1 MMTEEFNESMI
12 NDIKEGDKVTGKVQ
26 QVEDKQVVVHID
38 GAKYNGIIPIS
49 QLSTHHIENPSE
61 IISEG
66 DEIEAYVTKIEIDE
80 ENESGAYILS
90 KRQLETEKSYEYL
103 QEKLDNDE
111 VIEAKV
117 TEVVKGGLVVDVGQR
132 GFVPAS
138 LISTDF
144 IEDFSVFEGQTIRLK
159 VEELDPENNR
169 VILSRKAVEQ
179 AENDVKKAS
188 LLDSLNEGD
197 VIKGKVARLTNFGAF
212 VDIGGVD
219 GLVHVSELSHE
230 HVQSPEDV
238 VSVGQEVDV
247 KVKSV
252 EKDSERI
259 SLSIKDT
266 LPTPFENIKGKFH
279 ENDVIEGKVIRL
291 ANFGAFVE
299 IAPGVQ
305 GLVHISEIAHKH
317 IGTPSE
323 VLEPGQQVS
332 VKILGIDEENERI
345 SLSIKAT
352 LPNEDVIESDEAT
365 TQSYLSNETDEDNPT
380 LGDVFGDKFK
390 NLNSNIKY
398 FII

>member
-12 NDIKEGDKVTGKVQ
+12 NDIKEGDKITGEVQ
-26 QVEDKQVVVHID
+26 QVEDKQVVVHIN
-38 GAKYNGIIPIS
+38 GGKYNGIIPIS
-49 QLSTHHIENPSE
+49 QLSTHHIDNPNEVVSV
-61 IISEG
+61 G
-66 DEIEAYVTKIEIDE
+66 DSIEAYVTKIEVDE

-103 QEKLDNDE
+103 QEKLNNDE

-144 IEDFSVFEGQTIRLK
+144 IEDFSVFDGQTIKIK
-159 VEELDPENNR
+159 VEELEPEKNR

-179 AENDVKKAS
+179 AENEVKKAS
-188 LLDSLNEGD
+188 LLDSLNAGD

-212 VDIGGVD
+212 IDIGGVD

-230 HVQSPEDV
+230 HVDSPEDV
-238 VSVGQEVDV
+238 VSVGQEVEV

-266 LPTPFENIKGKFH
+266 LPTPFERIKGQFH
-279 ENDVIEGKVIRL
+279 EGDVIEGTVVRL
-291 ANFGAFVE
+291 AAFGAFVE
-299 IAPGVQ
+299 VAPGVQ
-305 GLVHISEIAHKH
+305 GLVHISEIDHKH
-317 IGTPSE
+317 IGSPSE
-323 VLEPGQQVS
+323 KLEPGQQVN
-332 VKILGIDEENERI
+332 VKILGVDEDNERI

-365 TQSYLSNETDEDNPT
+365 TQSYIDNDSDDDNPT
-380 LGDVFGDKFK
+380 LGDMFGDKFK
-390 NLNSNIKY
+390 DLK
-398 FII
+398 F

>member
-1 MMTEEFNESMI
+1 MTEEFNESMI
-12 NDIKEGDKVTGKVQ
+12 NDINEGDKVTGKVQ
-26 QVEDKQVVVHID
+26 QVEDKQVVVHIE

-49 QLSTHHIENPSE
+49 QLSTHHIENPNE
-61 IISEG
+61 VVKEG
-66 DEIEAYVTKIEIDE
+66 DDIEAYVTKIEVDE
-80 ENESGAYILS
+80 ENDSGAYILS

-144 IEDFSVFEGQTIRLK
+144 IEDFSVFEGQTIRIK
-159 VEELDPENNR
+159 VEELDPANNR

-188 LLDSLNEGD
+188 LLESLNEGD

-230 HVQSPEDV
+230 HVNSPEDV

-252 EKDSERI
+252 EKEAERI

-266 LPTPFENIKGKFH
+266 LPTPFERIKGEFH
-279 ENDVIEGKVIRL
+279 ENDVIE
-291 ANFGAFVE
+291 A
-299 IAPGVQ
+299 
-305 GLVHISEIAHKH
+305 
-317 IGTPSE
+317 
-323 VLEPGQQVS
+323 
-332 VKILGIDEENERI
+332 
-345 SLSIKAT
+345 
-352 LPNEDVIESDEAT
+352 
-365 TQSYLSNETDEDNPT
+365 
-380 LGDVFGDKFK
+380 
-390 NLNSNIKY
+390 
-398 FII
+398 

>member
-1 MMTEEFNESMI
+1 MTEEFNESMI
-12 NDIKEGDKVTGKVQ
+12 KDIKEGDKVTGEVQ
-26 QVEDKQVVVHID
+26 QVEDKQVVVHIN
-38 GAKYNGIIPIS
+38 GGKYNGIIPIS
-49 QLSTHHIENPSE
+49 QLSTHHIEKPNE
-61 IISEG
+61 VVKEG
-66 DEIEAYVTKIEIDE
+66 DEIEAYVTKIEFDE
-80 ENESGAYILS
+80 ENDSGAYILS
-90 KRQLETEKSYEYL
+90 KRQLETEKSYDYL
-103 QEKLDNDE
+103 QEKLDNNE
-111 VIEAKV
+111 IIEAKV

-144 IEDFSVFEGQTIRLK
+144 IEDFSDFEGQTIKIK

-188 LLDSLNEGD
+188 LLESLNDGD
-197 VIKGKVARLTNFGAF
+197 VIEGTVARLTNFGAF

-219 GLVHVSELSHE
+219 GLVHVSELSHQ
-230 HVQSPEDV
+230 HVQSPEEV
-238 VSVGQEVDV
+238 VSVGEKVKV

-252 EKDSERI
+252 DKDTERI

-266 LPTPFENIKGKFH
+266 LPTPFEQIKGQFH
-279 ENDVIEGKVIRL
+279 ENDVIEGTVVRL

-305 GLVHISEIAHKH
+305 GLVHISEIDHKH
-317 IGTPSE
+317 IGTPGE

-332 VKILGIDEENERI
+332 VKILGIDEDNERV

-352 LPNEDVIESDEAT
+352 LPNEDVVESDAST
-365 TQSYLSNETDEDNPT
+365 TQSYLNKDTEEDNPT
-380 LGDVFGDKFK
+380 LGDVFGNKFK
-390 NLNSNIKY
+390 DLK
-398 FII
+398 F

>member
-1 MMTEEFNESMI
+1 MTEEFNESMI

-252 EKDSERI
+252 EKDTERI

-380 LGDVFGDKFK
+380 
-390 NLNSNIKY
+390 
-398 FII
+398 

>member
-12 NDIKEGDKVTGKVQ
+12 NDIKEGDKVTAKVQ

-332 VKILGIDEENERI
+332 VKILGIDEVNERI

-390 NLNSNIKY
+390 NLK
-398 FII
+398 F

>member
-1 MMTEEFNESMI
+1 MTEEFNESMI
-12 NDIKEGDKVTGKVQ
+12 NDIKEGDKVTGEVQ
-26 QVEDKQVVVHID
+26 QVEDKQVVVHIN
-38 GAKYNGIIPIS
+38 GGKFNGIIPIS

-61 IISEG
+61 VVKVG
-66 DEIEAYVTKIEIDE
+66 DEVEAYVTKIEFDE
-80 ENESGAYILS
+80 ENDTGAYILS

-103 QEKLDNDE
+103 QEKLDNAE
-111 VIEAKV
+111 V

-144 IEDFSVFEGQTIRLK
+144 IEDFSVFDGQTIRIK

-179 AENDVKKAS
+179 LENDAKKAS
-188 LLDSLNEGD
+188 ILDSLNEGD
-197 VIKGKVARLTNFGAF
+197 VIDGKVARLTNFGAF
-212 VDIGGVD
+212 IDIGGVD

-230 HVQSPEDV
+230 HVQTPEEV
-238 VSVGQEVDV
+238 VSVGEAVKV

-279 ENDVIEGKVIRL
+279 EDDVIEGTVVRL

-299 IAPGVQ
+299 IAPSVQ
-305 GLVHISEIAHKH
+305 GLVHISEIDHKH
-317 IGTPSE
+317 IGSPNE
-323 VLEPGQQVS
+323 VLEPGQQVN
-332 VKILGIDEENERI
+332 VKILGIDEDNERI

-352 LPNEDVIESDEAT
+352 LPKENVIESDAST
-365 TQSYLSNETDEDNPT
+365 TQSYLEDDNDEDKPT

-390 NLNSNIKY
+390 DLK
-398 FII
+398 F

>member
-1 MMTEEFNESMI
+1 MTEEFNESMI
-12 NDIKEGDKVTGKVQ
+12 NDIKEGDKVTGEVQ
-26 QVEDKQVVVHID
+26 QVEDKQVVVHIN
-38 GAKYNGIIPIS
+38 GGKFNGIIPIS

-61 IISEG
+61 
-66 DEIEAYVTKIEIDE
+66 VVKVDE
-80 ENESGAYILS
+80 ENDTGAYILS

-103 QEKLDNDE
+103 QEKLNNDE
-111 VIEAKV
+111 VIEAEV

-144 IEDFSVFEGQTIRLK
+144 IENFSVFDGQTIRIK

-179 AENDVKKAS
+179 LENDAKKAS
-188 LLDSLNEGD
+188 ILDSLNEGD
-197 VIKGKVARLTNFGAF
+197 VIDGKVARLTNFGAF
-212 VDIGGVD
+212 IDIGGVD

-230 HVQSPEDV
+230 HVQTPEEV
-238 VSVGQEVDV
+238 VSVGEAVKV

-279 ENDVIEGKVIRL
+279 EDDVIEGTVVRL

-299 IAPGVQ
+299 IAPSVQ
-305 GLVHISEIAHKH
+305 GLVHISEIDHKH
-317 IGTPSE
+317 IGSPNE
-323 VLEPGQQVS
+323 VLEPGQQVN
-332 VKILGIDEENERI
+332 VKILGIDEDNERI

-352 LPNEDVIESDEAT
+352 LPKENVIESDAST
-365 TQSYLSNETDEDNPT
+365 TQSYLEDDNDEDKPT

-390 NLNSNIKY
+390 DLK
-398 FII
+398 F

>member
-1 MMTEEFNESMI
+1 MTEEFNESMI
-12 NDIKEGDKVTGKVQ
+12 NDIKEGDKVTGEVQ
-26 QVEDKQVVVHID
+26 QVEDKQVVVHIN
-38 GAKYNGIIPIS
+38 GGKYNGIIPIS
-49 QLSTHHIENPSE
+49 QLSTHHIEKPNE
-61 IISEG
+61 VVKEG
-66 DEIEAYVTKIEIDE
+66 DEIEAYVTKIEFDE
-80 ENESGAYILS
+80 ENDSGAYILS
-90 KRQLETEKSYEYL
+90 KRQLETEQSYDYL
-103 QEKLDNDE
+103 QEKLDNNE

-144 IEDFSVFEGQTIRLK
+144 IEDFSDFEGQTIKIK

-179 AENDVKKAS
+179 AENEVKKAS
-188 LLDSLNEGD
+188 LLDSLNAGD
-197 VIKGKVARLTNFGAF
+197 VIEGTVARLTNFGAF

-219 GLVHVSELSHE
+219 GLVHVSELSHQ
-230 HVQSPEDV
+230 HVQSPEEV
-238 VSVGQEVDV
+238 VSVGDKVNV

-252 EKDSERI
+252 EKDTERI

-266 LPTPFENIKGKFH
+266 LPTPFAQIKGQFH
-279 ENDVIEGKVIRL
+279 ENDVIEGTVVRL

-305 GLVHISEIAHKH
+305 GLVHISEINHKH
-317 IGTPSE
+317 IGTPGE

-332 VKILGIDEENERI
+332 VKILGIDEENERV

-352 LPNEDVIESDEAT
+352 LPNEDVVESDAST
-365 TQSYLSNETDEDNPT
+365 TQSYLNNDTDEDNPT

-390 NLNSNIKY
+390 DLK
-398 FII
+398 F

>member
-1 MMTEEFNESMI
+1 MTEEFNGSMI
-12 NDIKEGDKVTGKVQ
+12 NDIKEGDKITGEVQ
-26 QVEDKQVVVHID
+26 QVEDKQVVVHIN
-38 GAKYNGIIPIS
+38 GGKYNGIIPIS
-49 QLSTHHIENPSE
+49 QLSTHHIDNPNEVVSV
-61 IISEG
+61 G
-66 DEIEAYVTKIEIDE
+66 DSIEAYVTKIEVDE

-103 QEKLDNDE
+103 QEKLNNDE

-144 IEDFSVFEGQTIRLK
+144 IEDFSVFDGQTIKIK
-159 VEELDPENNR
+159 VEELEPEKNR

-179 AENDVKKAS
+179 AENEVKKAS
-188 LLDSLNEGD
+188 LLDSLNAGD

-212 VDIGGVD
+212 IDIGGVD

-230 HVQSPEDV
+230 HVDSPEDV
-238 VSVGQEVDV
+238 VSVGQEVEV

-266 LPTPFENIKGKFH
+266 LPTPFERIKGQFH
-279 ENDVIEGKVIRL
+279 EGDVIEGTVVRL
-291 ANFGAFVE
+291 AAFGAFVE
-299 IAPGVQ
+299 VAPGVQ
-305 GLVHISEIAHKH
+305 GLVHISEIDHKH
-317 IGTPSE
+317 IGSPSE
-323 VLEPGQQVS
+323 KLEPGQQVN
-332 VKILGIDEENERI
+332 VKILGVDEDNERI

-365 TQSYLSNETDEDNPT
+365 TQSYIDNDSDDDNPT
-380 LGDVFGDKFK
+380 LGDMFGDKFK
-390 NLNSNIKY
+390 DLK
-398 FII
+398 F

>member
-1 MMTEEFNESMI
+1 MTEEFNESMI
-12 NDIKEGDKVTGKVQ
+12 NDIKEGDKVTGEVQ
-26 QVEDKQVVVHID
+26 QVEDKQVVVHIND
-38 GAKYNGIIPIS
+38 GKYNGIIPIS
-49 QLSTHHIENPSE
+49 QLSTHHIEKPNE
-61 IISEG
+61 VVKEG
-66 DEIEAYVTKIEIDE
+66 DEIEAYVTKIEFDE
-80 ENESGAYILS
+80 ENDSGAYILS
-90 KRQLETEKSYEYL
+90 KRQLETEQSYDYL
-103 QEKLDNDE
+103 QEKLDNNE

-144 IEDFSVFEGQTIRLK
+144 IEDFSDFEGQTIKIK

-179 AENDVKKAS
+179 AENEVKKAS
-188 LLDSLNEGD
+188 LLDSLNAGD
-197 VIKGKVARLTNFGAF
+197 VIEGTVARLTNFGAF

-219 GLVHVSELSHE
+219 GLVHVSELSHQ
-230 HVQSPEDV
+230 HVQSPEEV
-238 VSVGQEVDV
+238 VSVGDKVNV

-252 EKDSERI
+252 EKDTERI

-266 LPTPFENIKGKFH
+266 LPTPFAQIKGQFH
-279 ENDVIEGKVIRL
+279 ENDVIEGTVVRL

-305 GLVHISEIAHKH
+305 GLVHISEIDHKH
-317 IGTPSE
+317 IGTPGE

-332 VKILGIDEENERI
+332 VKILGIDEENERV

-352 LPNEDVIESDEAT
+352 LPNEDVVESDAST
-365 TQSYLSNETDEDNPT
+365 TQSYLNNDTDEDNPT

-390 NLNSNIKY
+390 DLK
-398 FII
+398 F